1 MKKGDTYCT
10 MWTTGFA
17 GPFTYDG
24 ETTFNPRNIIEGTEA
39 SLLLAQ
45 KGYVIMYQHNVE
57 GEYDFVKRVQEFV
70 SPESIDERIDN
81 LPDNVLELKELK
93 KYSKQIQKVIGG
105 G

>member
-17 GPFTYDG
+17 GPFVYDG
-24 ETTFNPRNIIEGTEA
+24 ETTLNYRSIIEGDEA

-45 KGYVIMYQHNVE
+45 KGYDIMYQHNVD

-70 SPESIDERIDN
+70 SHESIDERIDN
-81 LPDNVLELKELK
+81 LPDNVLELEELK
-93 KYSKQIQKVIGG
+93 KYSKVIQNVIGG